1 MVKVLG
7 GQEIS
12 GTFFLC
18 NTKQFEFFRH
28 SACLLKIVNEQLM
41 LCYLESWMFTNCRIT
56 FAYIMLATKN
66 CGKVI
71 GGWVDDAMTT
81 MLDIFISNSCI

>member
-12 GTFFLC
+12 GTFFFG

-41 LCYLESWMFTNCRIT
+41 LCYLMFTNCRIT

-66 CGKVI
+66 CGKAI
-71 GGWVDDAMTT
+71 GVDDAMTT
-81 MLDIFISNSCI
+81 MLRLLH

>member
-12 GTFFLC
+12 GTFFFG

-41 LCYLESWMFTNCRIT
+41 LCYLDV
-56 FAYIMLATKN
+56 YKL
-66 CGKVI
+66 
-71 GGWVDDAMTT
+71 
-81 MLDIFISNSCI
+81 